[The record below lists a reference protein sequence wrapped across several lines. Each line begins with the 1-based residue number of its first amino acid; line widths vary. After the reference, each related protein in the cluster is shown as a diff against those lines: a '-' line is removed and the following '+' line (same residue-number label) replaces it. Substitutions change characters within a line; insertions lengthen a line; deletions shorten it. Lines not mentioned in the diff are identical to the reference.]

1 MKMLMIFAD
10 ANRFEA
16 VKRDLQELGAPG
28 YSAIP
33 VIEGSGRTGLHTGDR
48 VHPGNLIALFAVA
61 SSDQIDGMFDLLR
74 EKRDKAGDAVTR
86 LFVLPVEKQ
95 S

>member
-1 MKMLMIFAD
+1 MLMIFAD

-16 VKRDLQELGAPG
+16 VKRDLMELGAPG

-33 VIEGSGRTGLHTGDR
+33 VIEGSGRTGLHSGDR
-48 VHPGNLIALFAVA
+48 EHPGSLIALFAVA
-61 SSDQIDGMFDLLR
+61 SDDQVEGMFDLIK
-74 EKRDKAGDAVTR
+74 EKRDQAGDVITR
-86 LFVLPVEKQ
+86 IFMLPVEKQ